1 MYYRLFV
8 CSLCNNEFFYC
19 REDPNDCRFGPTVSE
34 VDEFSNSFLARIN
47 ETQKWRRW
55 RDLTDLIDNNFNS
68 ESAEQVVL
76 NNFINR
82 TRNNATFGTGQG
94 YDNPGREE
102 FFAVRT
108 CNAYWNPQVTVA
120 RTNVDP
126 FYLGM
131 TSQRT
136 EREDTIITPDLRGK
150 VFGPLDYTRRDLM
163 AVNLQRAREE
173 GLPDYN
179 QARLAYGLPRVNT
192 FEEINPLYGI
202 DNLVTRGIEDLRD
215 VYNND
220 IDRCDIWACALAETI
235 PSDYD
240 FEGSQLQN
248 MSGPGDLFSTV
259 LFDQF
264 MRIRHADRFW
274 YENWRSNGI
283 FTEEEYNSIRRLDIR
298 QLLILTT
305 HIRNVDL
312 GPNPFEVEGA
322 VCPQPFQ
329 LSELYMD
336 DCTGLENFDY
346 YTGSDYELPI
356 VWAFVFLAIAIVI
369 LIMIA
374 MAAYNQHR
382 RNQLYAAGR
391 SRSQKK
397 VEGDE
402 DIVGPDGDILVAWE
416 LRAGLKDETRQVSV
430 KFGPGKRIKL
440 YSESTVY
447 REIDLRN
454 QTQLTIQRPFDD
466 YMHFVIKIPH
476 EYDVIIATFSAA
488 DRTTFIDKIEQ
499 KLNDFGIGHTIE
511 EPQKKVM
518 LNSVF
523 TKKQRQFLLE
533 NFFKAVFREGGQTS
547 TIGISETRADIL
559 ECELTR
565 AEFADAMSLK
575 ADSLF
580 VEQMF
585 QLIDQDGNGF
595 VSFREFLDMI
605 VIFAKGSPEDKI
617 KLMFDMYDV
626 DRRGVLDRAS
636 FKKMLKAM
644 MELVNTQVSGE
655 QMDTLIDSM
664 FTSAGF
670 QSKQELTLEDFNVLL
685 RDHKEQL
692 SSAHLNVTGFDV
704 PEVEIQK
711 KPEETAEA
719 VPSRYR

>member
-1 MYYRLFV
+1 ML
-8 CSLCNNEFFYC
+8 
-19 REDPNDCRFGPTVSE
+19 EDVPP
-34 VDEFSNSFLARIN
+34 
-47 ETQKWRRW
+47 
-55 RDLTDLIDNNFNS
+55 
-68 ESAEQVVL
+68 
-76 NNFINR
+76 
-82 TRNNATFGTGQG
+82 GTGTPEQETLRG
-94 YDNPGREE
+94 FIGGSLNISSNASTESYSDGPSDH
-102 FFAVRT
+102 FAIRT
-108 CNAYWNPQVTVA
+108 CNGYWNPQVTVA
-120 RTNVDP
+120 QTNVDP

-136 EREDTIITPDLRGK
+136 EREDTIITSDLRGN
-150 VFGPLDYTRRDLM
+150 VFGPLDFTRRDLM

-173 GLPDYN
+173 GLPDFN
-179 QARLAYGLPRVNT
+179 QARLAYGLERINS
-192 FEEINPLYGI
+192 FEEINPLYGV
-202 DNLVTRGIEDLRD
+202 DDLVTRGIEDLRD

-240 FEGSQLQN
+240 NPGSILEN
-248 MSGPGDLFSTV
+248 MSGPGELFSTV

-264 MRIRHADRFW
+264 MRVRHADRFW

-283 FTEEEYNSIRRLDIR
+283 FTEAEYLSIRRLDIR
-298 QLLILTT
+298 KLIILTT
-305 HIRNVDL
+305 HIREVDL
-312 GPNPFEVEGA
+312 GPNPFEITDA

-336 DCTGLENFDY
+336 DCTGTTHFDY
-346 YTGSDYELPI
+346 YTDSAYEMPI
-356 VWAFVFLAIAIVI
+356 VWGFVFLAIGLVI
-369 LIMIA
+369 LIMICL
-374 MAAYNQHR
+374 AAYNQHR
-382 RNQLYAAGR
+382 RNQLYASGK
-391 SRSQKK
+391 SRGQKK

-402 DIVGPDGDILVAWE
+402 DVVGPDGDILVAWE
-416 LRAGLKDETRQVSV
+416 LRAGLKDETRQVSI

-440 YSESTVY
+440 YSEGTVY

-454 QTQLTIQRPFDD
+454 QTEVTIQRPFDD
-466 YMHFVIKIPH
+466 YQHFVIKIPH
-476 EYDVIIATFSAA
+476 EYDVVIRTFSAQ
-488 DRTTFIDKIEQ
+488 DRTTFIDKIET

-511 EPQKKVM
+511 EPQKKIM
-518 LNSVF
+518 LQSVF
-523 TKKQRQFLLE
+523 TKKQRQDLLE
-533 NFFKAVFREGGQTS
+533 NFFKAVFSEGGQTS
-547 TIGISETRADIL
+547 TVGIAESRNDIL

-575 ADSLF
+575 PDSLF

-626 DRRGVLDRAS
+626 DRRGILDRAS

-644 MELVNTQVSGE
+644 MELVNTQVSGD
-655 QMDTLIDSM
+655 QMDTLIESM

-670 QSKQELTLEDFNVLL
+670 QNKQELTLEDFNVLL

-711 KPEETAEA
+711 KKPEEAASEA